1 MLASCRLGCSAIQ
14 ELARGNW
21 PSIGGAYGKPAPAP
35 GTRKA
40 RLIALPDRG
49 VSWREIEDRLFWSDD
64 ALEVDNLQFANTI
77 ELWIPATPRSRG
89 SSPGGDLVS
98 RKRAGVSSV
107 ISSHTRPVP

>member
-40 RLIALPDRG
+40 RSIALPDRG
-49 VSWREIEDRLFWSDD
+49 VSWREIEDRLFGPTMLLKSI
-64 ALEVDNLQFANTI
+64 TC
-77 ELWIPATPRSRG
+77 
-89 SSPGGDLVS
+89 SSPIRSKL
-98 RKRAGVSSV
+98 
-107 ISSHTRPVP
+107 